1 MLMKNRWNRVQFCP
15 LPNKYPQLNP
25 LHGHW
30 GNLCVPTSGRKSISQ
45 SSCRASRH
53 QIMVLSVKQCH
64 AYHPPVIT
72 IFIGGINHSQN
83 GWFLALYYPNALFL
97 RTSPNQFVAPKL
109 PLYQVLSNPDIRK
122 IATKCSERPNVC
134 FGSRGWVE
142 QKKK

>member
-1 MLMKNRWNRVQFCP
+1 MKP
-15 LPNKYPQLNP
+15 SSILPTAQQIPAIEPSSWAL
-25 LHGHW
+25 G
-30 GNLCVPTSGRKSISQ
+30 KSLRTHEWKKIY
-45 SSCRASRH
+45 
-53 QIMVLSVKQCH
+53 LSIILPCFPSPKQCH